1 MNFSKSEY
9 HCYMCFKCLSLSSS
23 LKYVFA
29 TRKVSTKNRR
39 KREPKITQPLHCLMR
54 SIALLFAVFYTSFPE
69 SVVDKARSK
78 TALELESRPII
89 LVPYSGVAKGRNN
102 CVFKNNTI

>member
-39 KREPKITQPLHCLMR
+39 KREPKITQPLSHEKC
-54 SIALLFAVFYTSFPE
+54 SASFAVFYTSFPE

>member
-1 MNFSKSEY
+1 
-9 HCYMCFKCLSLSSS
+9 MCFKCLSLFLS

-29 TRKVSTKNRR
+29 TRKVSTKNLR
-39 KREPKITQPLHCLMR
+39 KREPKITQPLSHEKC
-54 SIALLFAVFYTSFPE
+54 SASFAVFPE

-89 LVPYSGVAKGRNN
+89 LVPYLGVAKGRNY
-102 CVFKNNTI
+102 CVFKNNSSLQK